1 MKSRKRFLMIGL
13 ALSLVVFAAGCSF
26 SFSTAKIEDAI
37 MTNSVDAEGK
47 PGDAVTSFTPDV
59 AVLYTSA
66 KLRNAPDNTK
76 ITIVW
81 TYVTGNQMIDSIEL
95 DSGDLS
101 DRYIYSNLSPT
112 ATLPLGDYQVEYFI
126 EDRKEPD
133 ATVKFMVIGAQ
144 ARTDSAMLAYL
155 EDTHMTSAVD
165 AAGAPVD
172 NISELAT
179 TGTWYVSSILRNTQ
193 PDTIVHYVWYDTNGS
208 VVDTFDLDP
217 MGATDVYIFSSFT
230 LAATAPEGQYRVA
243 IFFNDE
249 TEPAAFVDFTAS
261 NSVVYAP
268 ASGAEERAYTH
279 EQGGFSFR
287 YPGDWKLMEY
297 PEDLAVWVYPENYTV
312 DGENDLNSVYVFA
325 NKGSAASYTI
335 NTLLKAWVD
344 ETEADGIE
352 NYAYIAQSVD
362 DINGKDIASYSYSWT
377 RGALKLYTVDALI
390 LDGADFYVMTFT
402 TTQEA
407 YDALYPSFE
416 QLAISFEVVK

>member
-1 MKSRKRFLMIGL
+1 MKSRRRFLMIGL
-13 ALSLVVFAAGCSF
+13 ALVLAVFAAGCSF
-26 SFSTAKIEDAI
+26 SFSTAKIEDAM

-47 PGDAVTSFTPDV
+47 PGDAVTSFTSDV

-81 TYVTGNQMIDSIEL
+81 TYVTENQLIDSIEL

-133 ATVKFMVIGAQ
+133 ATVKFMVVEAQ
-144 ARTDSAMLAYL
+144 ARMDSAMLAYL

-179 TGTWYVSSILRNTQ
+179 SGTWYVSSILRNTQ

-249 TEPAAFVDFTAS
+249 TEPAAFVDFPRAIPWFTRPLPAPR
-261 NSVVYAP
+261 SVRIHTSKADSHSVIP
-268 ASGAEERAYTH
+268 AI
-279 EQGGFSFR
+279 
-287 YPGDWKLMEY
+287 
-297 PEDLAVWVYPENYTV
+297 
-312 DGENDLNSVYVFA
+312 
-325 NKGSAASYTI
+325 GS
-335 NTLLKAWVD
+335 
-344 ETEADGIE
+344 
-352 NYAYIAQSVD
+352 
-362 DINGKDIASYSYSWT
+362 
-377 RGALKLYTVDALI
+377 
-390 LDGADFYVMTFT
+390 
-402 TTQEA
+402 
-407 YDALYPSFE
+407 
-416 QLAISFEVVK
+416 